1 MPPLKEIKVPLWLTL
16 GVAAIVYCFFY
27 FNYPALPGN
36 SLAYPRGWWGWFD
49 QGEYIKAAQA
59 FVEGEFSPEKHSYP
73 PLYPAIGSIFLPWMP
88 VHPFFF
94 FNLLGLL
101 AFAYVFMVFA
111 TRYVTQVE
119 AFALLAFSVYFNE
132 IIILNFAIPWTTT
145 GTVLIY
151 SITIY
156 QLIQKSKPEH
166 VAASA
171 PIESAKA
178 FAFSSVFSLLVVLR
192 PVDAGAAAVFY
203 PAYLYFSSK
212 SLRDV
217 ESSVRIK
224 ALLYQTVAL
233 GAGLLIGLS
242 LFLLFNLQVYG
253 HVLGG
258 YFKSTAVAS
267 GYFPFELPR
276 KIFSLVFDSYTVF
289 LEPRASLISHFPWLV
304 LSIIGIVGCLIWGS
318 AMLKVI
324 AAVVCLQFFL
334 YAPYGDLIPNGVWRY
349 YNIHYFKWM
358 FPYFAFFAWLVLRWV
373 FNGSSAPRLRTFA
386 IRAIAVLVAAILL
399 LMPRYNVKPS
409 SPITLSKENSE
420 GRIAFSSN
428 SDSIDFIDVQGLAG
442 GFNEIYMG
450 DHKLVVDGKPMHRIK
465 DFRLLPSPWGIRIL
479 FNQTVHAKDFLLT
492 PEGLNLAPG
501 GLQLAASNYH
511 FALGKPRLVHDR
523 GPAAH

>member
-1 MPPLKEIKVPLWLTL
+1 MTSLKELRVPLWLTL
-16 GVAAIVYCFFY
+16 GIAAIVYCFFY

-36 SLAYPRGWWGWFD
+36 SLTYPRGWWGWFD
-49 QGEYIKAAQA
+49 QGEYIKAVQA
-59 FVEGEFSPEKHSYP
+59 FVEGDFSSGKHSYP
-73 PLYPAIGSIFLPWMP
+73 PLYPAIGAIFFPWMP

-101 AFAYVFMVFA
+101 TFASVFTAFA
-111 TRYVTQVE
+111 TRYVTQIE
-119 AFALLAFSVYFNE
+119 AFALLALSLYFNQ

-156 QLIQKSKPEH
+156 QLLQKSKPEH
-166 VAASA
+166 VLASI

-178 FAFSSVFSLLVVLR
+178 FVFSAIFGLLVILR
-192 PVDAGAAAVFY
+192 PVDAGAAAIFY
-203 PAYLYFSSK
+203 PAYLYFSFK
-212 SLRDV
+212 SLRNTGSQV
-217 ESSVRIK
+217 QIRTLFWQ
-224 ALLYQTVAL
+224 ALAL
-233 GAGLLIGLS
+233 GAGLLIGLG
-242 LFLLFNLQVYG
+242 LFLLFNQQVYG

-276 KIFSLVFDSYTVF
+276 KTFSLLFDAYTVF
-289 LEPRASLISHFPWLV
+289 LEPRASLISHFPWLA
-304 LSIIGIVGCLIWGS
+304 LSIVGIVGCLIWGS
-318 AMLKVI
+318 AMLKVV
-324 AAVVCLQFFL
+324 AAAICLQFFL

-358 FPYFAFFAWLVLRWV
+358 FPFLAFFAWIAFRWV
-373 FNGSSAPRLRTFA
+373 FTGSSAIRLSGPA
-386 IRAIAVLVAAILL
+386 YRAVAILLAVIVL
-399 LMPRYNVKPS
+399 LMPRYSVKPA
-409 SPITLSKENSE
+409 SPITLNQVDAE

-428 SDSIDFIDVQGLAG
+428 GDAIDFIDVQGLAG

-450 DHKLVVDGKPMHRIK
+450 DHKLVADGEPMHRIK
-465 DFRLLPSPWGIRIL
+465 DFRLLPSPWGVRIL

-492 PEGLNLAPG
+492 PQGLNLAPS

-511 FALGKPRLVHDR
+511 FTLGKPRLIHDR